1 MSALYVAMESA
12 PIRGGLLYSRAMDA
26 PLATRRIRD
35 AFLALVI
42 CRQEEI
48 AGHPDAV
55 SDSDEAAADAG
66 GPFHAR
72 IRTRARLLAEAD
84 GRADACA
91 RAARRL
97 GLVATIGLA
106 VAGLAGVSAAS
117 AALATAPPVNL
128 PLVLALLVGINL
140 ASLGLWLLL
149 LPLTVRSGDGIGDR
163 LWHWWHRWRRT
174 APASAPPANLISTRL
189 LMTERPGKWL
199 FAGWLHGLWL
209 SFTLGA
215 LAALTTLL
223 SLREIDLVWETTLL
237 DDDAL
242 RRWAELL
249 SLGPALLGVA
259 GPDNLPLQ
267 GEAAL
272 AARQDWAAWL
282 LAATAIYGALPR
294 LMALLVSLG
303 LARLSLARA
312 SRDELRPGFA
322 RLRSRLMP
330 ANANSAAPAVAVAAP
345 AAPDADN
352 PAAPA
357 VLEGTWQAVGLELD
371 EPPAPPPEAGW
382 DWLGNV
388 DDLTSRQKLLARLSD
403 IRVDRLLLMVSVRTT
418 PDRGAERFLKEALAA
433 AGADGAILLVGSTPT
448 PARLHAWRELAA
460 AAGAKLGVF
469 GIPAGD
475 ARGLTA

>member
-1 MSALYVAMESA
+1 M
-12 PIRGGLLYSRAMDA
+12 YSRAMDA

-117 AALATAPPVNL
+117 AALAAAPPVNL

-140 ASLGLWLLL
+140 ASIGLWLLL
-149 LPLTVRSGDGIGDR
+149 LPLTARSGGGLGDR
-163 LWHWWHRWRRT
+163 LWDWWHRWRRT
-174 APASAPPANLISTRL
+174 PPAGPPPAGLITTRL

-199 FAGWLHGLWL
+199 FAGWIHGLWL
-209 SFTLGA
+209 VFSLGA
-215 LAALTTLL
+215 LLALATLL

-237 DDDAL
+237 DDNTL
-242 RRWAELL
+242 QRWAELL

-259 GPDNLPLQ
+259 GANDLPLQ
-267 GEAAL
+267 GETAR

-282 LAATAIYGALPR
+282 LVATAIYGALPR
-294 LMALLVSLG
+294 LIALVVSLG

-312 SRDELRPGFA
+312 TRDDQRPGFA
-322 RLRSRLMP
+322 RLRSRLM
-330 ANANSAAPAVAVAAP
+330 AATAAPGATAAEITSPAVP
-345 AAPDADN
+345 EADN
-352 PAAPA
+352 PTAPA
-357 VLEGTWQAVGLELD
+357 LPGGTWQAVGLELD
-371 EPPAPPPEAGW
+371 EPPAPPPEAAW
-382 DWLGNV
+382 DWLGSV
-388 DDLTSRQKLLARLSD
+388 DDLTSRRNLLTRLPD
-403 IRVDRLLLMVSVRTT
+403 IRIDRLLLMVSVRTT
-418 PDRGAERFLKEALAA
+418 PDRGAERFLHDALAA
-433 AGADGAILLVGSTPT
+433 AGADGAILLVGPTPT
-448 PARLHAWRELAA
+448 PARLRAWQETAI
-460 AAGAKLGVF
+460 AAGAGLGVF
-469 GIPAGD
+469 GLSAGQPGRVS
-475 ARGLTA
+475 A